1 MKNELEPIVGGW
13 YRHVDKGQTFRVVA
27 VDEDAETIEIQHYD
41 GDVEE
46 IDFYA
51 WPDLELE
58 LAEEPED
65 WTGPVDDVETDDLGY
80 TETDMS
86 GEDWRAPLAETR
98 RKSSAFADDDDD
110 LEDDYDE
117 DEDDDD
123 DDDDDDRR
131 GRWSDDDGGDD
142 Y

>member
-13 YRHVDKGQTFRVVA
+13 YRHTDKGQMFRVVA
-27 VDEDAETIEIQHYD
+27 VDEDAETIEIQHFD

-58 LAEEPED
+58 PAEEPED
-65 WTGPVDDVETDDLGY
+65 WTGPVDVAETDDLGY
-80 TETDMS
+80 TETEMS
-86 GEDWRAPLAETR
+86 EEDWRAPLAENR
-98 RKSSAFADDDDD
+98 RKPSTWK
-110 LEDDYDE
+110 EDE
-117 DEDDDD
+117 DEDEDEDEEEEDDD
-123 DDDDDDRR
+123 EDDDR
-131 GRWSDDDGGDD
+131 GRFGEEGGDE

>member
-27 VDEDAETIEIQHYD
+27 LDEDAETIEIQHFD

-51 WPDLELE
+51 WPDLALE

-80 TETDMS
+80 TETAMS
-86 GEDWRAPLAETR
+86 EEDWRAPLAENR
-98 RKSSAFADDDDD
+98 RKPRALKDDDDD
-110 LEDDYDE
+110 EDE
-117 DEDDDD
+117 DEDK
-123 DDDDDDRR
+123 DDDDDDRD
-131 GRWSDDDGGDD
+131 RWSDDEGSDD

>member
-1 MKNELEPIVGGW
+1 MKNELEPIVGSW
-13 YRHVDKGQTFRVVA
+13 YRHVDKGQMFRVVA

-86 GEDWRAPLAETR
+86 EEDWRAPLAETR
-98 RKSSAFADDDDD
+98 RKASSFEDDDD
-110 LEDDYDE
+110 EDEEDYDY

-123 DDDDDDRR
+123 DGDDDRR
-131 GRWSDDDGGDD
+131 GRWSDDDGDDD